1 MKQTPFDKQRQQRYD
16 NKQREFLLAIIT
28 DEDDS
33 SQVELDDGQTAW
45 RSTLRYDELVREA
58 TGTYELHDIE
68 EDDGGEHHLISLIAE
83 GGRGAEFSELVM
95 FGKHLMTFDDRTGL
109 VCEIRHQNQLVPRQI
124 LMTGSGDEK
133 FKGFKSEWATIKGN
147 ELIVGSHGKKP
158 EEEWIKVIG
167 RNYGLQSINWHDN
180 YQALREAAGLG
191 PEGYMVHEAAEWHPQ
206 LQKWLFFPRK
216 ISNQAFEPQHNENR
230 CGSNKLFIV
239 SEDFSD
245 IQIIEVGEAIG
256 ERGVSSFKILPGFPN
271 ECVALKSVE
280 VGNRTETYFFAFDLQ
295 GNVLHADTLIGHY
308 KCEGIEIV

>member
-1 MKQTPFDKQRQQRYD
+1 M
-16 NKQREFLLAIIT
+16 I
-28 DEDDS
+28 
-33 SQVELDDGQTAW
+33 
-45 RSTLRYDELVREA
+45 
-58 TGTYELHDIE
+58 
-68 EDDGGEHHLISLIAE
+68 
-83 GGRGAEFSELVM
+83 
-95 FGKHLMTFDDRTGL
+95 
-109 VCEIRHQNQLVPRQI
+109 
-124 LMTGSGDEK
+124 GSGDEK

-158 EEEWIKVIG
+158 EEEW
-167 RNYGLQSINWHDN
+167 
-180 YQALREAAGLG
+180 
-191 PEGYMVHEAAEWHPQ
+191 HPQ

-216 ISNQAFEPQHNENR
+216 ISNQAFEPQHDENC

-280 VGNRTETYFFAFDLQ
+280 VGNRTETFFFAFDLQ

-308 KCEGIEIV
+308 KVSVTRTTQPAKIIDARM